1 MLELDGRDLRHQ
13 PIEKRK
19 KLLAELLS
27 GSRDSPVFNECFQ
40 ENSAIVYSEA
50 CKLGCEGIVSK
61 RVGSEAEE
69 DWR

>member
-13 PIEKRK
+13 PI
-19 KLLAELLS
+19 
-27 GSRDSPVFNECFQ
+27 GRDSLVFNECFQ

>member
-1 MLELDGRDLRHQ
+1 MLELDVRDLRHQ

-27 GSRDSPVFNECFQ
+27 RSRDSLVFNECFH
-40 ENSAIVYSEA
+40 ENSA
-50 CKLGCEGIVSK
+50 GCEGIVSK
-61 RVGSEAEE
+61 RVGSEPEE